1 MFHWD
6 ASIKNLACMVKNLQV
21 FCVFCVTNLIS
32 TEEKIEGNSN
42 GAKLIIFIK
51 YLKHL
56 VLRNDKFYALV

>member
-1 MFHWD
+1 
-6 ASIKNLACMVKNLQV
+6 MVKILQ
-21 FCVFCVTNLIS
+21 VFCVTNLIS

>member
-6 ASIKNLACMVKNLQV
+6 ASIKNLACMVKILQ
-21 FCVFCVTNLIS
+21 VFCVTNLIS